1 MKAIREKEMKR
12 KKHNYSGTFMVL
24 LFVVGILLFSG
35 CKKEDNGNA
44 EEETLVPLQIGGV
57 SLNIDE
63 GKGGSSSWTKSGD
76 WDWSGKSIGVFRRNS
91 SGYSGTADN
100 IKYSAGN
107 SEGSSWDP
115 SDNKKQIYLTH
126 SQAKLRAY
134 YPYDSSVGSDGN
146 VTLTSQLY
154 SEDKDLC
161 CQKSDIS
168 AAGGSPVSFTM
179 GHVYSRFIFNFT
191 RDASYNGT
199 CTISKVTME
208 NPDIISSDT
217 YNLFTGKTGIPS
229 GGNKGEVTISD
240 VGINSIASGSTS
252 TVYVLMVP
260 SETALSGS
268 FKFTFTVDG
277 KDVMGTVEDAST
289 FGLLAGTQYT
299 FDITIKRLAVE
310 VTNTANCYMIAPGYS
325 LIIPIDV
332 KGNGDANAVAGT
344 GLDVHHTAASVGILW
359 ETSPDLISLNG
370 FTTVNQKTEI
380 TANDATQTG
389 NAVIAAYSGANQTG
403 DILWSWHIWVT
414 DYNPDS
420 TPVENGDVYTIAN
433 TNGSYTW
440 MDRNLG
446 ATTASPA
453 ITTTM
458 GLLYQWGRKDPF
470 PGAGN
475 YTGISNKT
483 YTSLPIYNENG
494 TVLTEESGTSGTG
507 IKHEQALETTSDKT
521 LNLKNSIKNPM
532 MFYYSSYVSNI
543 GYDWYT
549 TTNDRQYQNDALW
562 GGASN
567 TNSTDKTIFDPC
579 PPGWRVPA
587 WNGDTPWSAFN
598 STSTFTWTASNYGR
612 TYNGKTLY
620 PAAGYRYCG
629 SGALRNVG
637 SSGYDWSA
645 FISTSTPQYSYHL
658 YFGSGGISVSNS
670 NDRANGFSVR
680 CVKE

>member
-1 MKAIREKEMKR
+1 
-12 KKHNYSGTFMVL
+12 
-24 LFVVGILLFSG
+24 
-35 CKKEDNGNA
+35 
-44 EEETLVPLQIGGV
+44 
-57 SLNIDE
+57 
-63 GKGGSSSWTKSGD
+63 
-76 WDWSGKSIGVFRRNS
+76 
-91 SGYSGTADN
+91 
-100 IKYSAGN
+100 
-107 SEGSSWDP
+107 
-115 SDNKKQIYLTH
+115 
-126 SQAKLRAY
+126 
-134 YPYDSSVGSDGN
+134 
-146 VTLTSQLY
+146 
-154 SEDKDLC
+154 
-161 CQKSDIS
+161 
-168 AAGGSPVSFTM
+168 
-179 GHVYSRFIFNFT
+179 
-191 RDASYNGT
+191 
-199 CTISKVTME
+199 ME

-470 PGAGN
+470 PGATS
-475 YTGISNKT
+475 YTGISDGSYSSIT
-483 YTSLPIYNENG
+483 IYDVNG
-494 TVLTEESGTSGTG
+494 TVLTEERGISGTG
-507 IKHEQALETTSDKT
+507 VKHKPSVATASDKI

-532 MFYYSSYVSNI
+532 TFYYGVSGSNI
-543 GYDWYT
+543 GNDWYT
-549 TTNDRQYQNDALW
+549 VSNTSDRRYQNDALW
-562 GGASN
+562 RGGGNAN
-567 TNSTDKTIFDPC
+567 PTEKTIFDPC
-579 PPGWRVPA
+579 PPGWKVPT
-587 WNGDTPWSAFN
+587 WNGASPWRVFT
-598 STSTFTWTASNYGR
+598 TSSFTWTEDYGR
-612 TYNGKTLY
+612 IYRGKIFY
-620 PAAGYRYCG
+620 PADGTRQG
-629 SGALRNVG
+629 DSGALYHIGSYGIYWSASISSTPMYSYCLYFYSGNVLT
-637 SSGYDWSA
+637 SGYSNRAD
-645 FISTSTPQYSYHL
+645 
-658 YFGSGGISVSNS
+658 GI
-670 NDRANGFSVR
+670 SVR